1 MKTLF
6 VKQAK
11 QLTMRNT
18 RYRSFLLDYAQ
29 QMLAD
34 DIGSGDITTA
44 LLGRQAGQ
52 IITARITA
60 KQAGVIAGMD
70 EAKAIW
76 QNYGIRASKLAK
88 DGARVRR
95 GEVIAELRG
104 PAGSVLTTERTVLNL
119 LQRMSGI
126 ATATAEL
133 VKKVGAGRI
142 AATRKTPLGLL
153 DCRAVMLGGGL
164 SHRLDLADQIL
175 VKDNHLAISPDCWRD
190 ISPDQPFAIE
200 ADTARFAC
208 IVALHFGKTKNLT
221 ILLDNFTPAQLK
233 KLVPELRTLNPHIT
247 LEASGGITEK
257 TAASYL
263 KTGVDYISLGWLTHS
278 SRALDLS
285 LTVTK

>member
-6 VKQAK
+6 AKQAK
-11 QLTMRNT
+11 QLSMRNT
-18 RYRSFLLDYAQ
+18 RYRNFVLDYVHR
-29 QMLAD
+29 MLTD

-52 IITARITA
+52 TVIAQITA

-76 QNYGIRASKLAK
+76 REYGIRASKLAK
-88 DGARVRR
+88 DGAHVRR

-104 PAGSVLTTERTVLNL
+104 AAGSVLTTERTILNL

-133 VKKVGAGRI
+133 VKRAGAGRI

-153 DCRAVMLGGGL
+153 DCRAVVLGGGL
-164 SHRLDLADQIL
+164 PHRLDLADQIL
-175 VKDNHLAISPDCWRD
+175 VKENHLAISPDCWRD
-190 ISPDQPFAIE
+190 ISLDQPFEIE
-200 ADTARFAC
+200 ANTATFARA
-208 IVALHFGKTKNLT
+208 VAAHFGKTKQLT
-221 ILLDNFTPAQLK
+221 ILLDNFNPAILK
-233 KLVPELRTLNPHIT
+233 KLVPELRKLNATIT

-257 TAASYL
+257 TAAAYL

-278 SRALDLS
+278 SPALDLS
-285 LTVTK
+285 MTIEQ